1 MGGVDT
7 RDVPRASL
15 FMLTRITL
23 ENNARQYEVKMRN
36 LSSKGMMAEG
46 KLPVA
51 SGSRL
56 TINLDNGDEVKG
68 TVAWIEGVRFGIAF
82 DSEVDMADFKTTS
95 RTISHKVPEHLVIA
109 FRGMRKTGKR

>member
-7 RDVPRASL
+7 RNVPRSSL

-36 LSSKGMMAEG
+36 LSPKGMMAEG

-56 TINLDNGDEVKG
+56 TINLDNGDDVKG
-68 TVAWIEGVRFGIAF
+68 TVAWIEGSRFGIAF
-82 DSEVDMADFKTTS
+82 DGEVDMDDFKAS
-95 RTISHKVPEHLVIA
+95 AEKIEHKVPEHLVIA
-109 FRGMRKTGKR
+109 SRGMGKSDKR